1 MIGRGSARAAAPGPG
16 SAGETHGF
24 FSGGRAAMAMEK
36 IAIRGGVRL
45 RGAVG
50 IGGAK
55 NAALP
60 IMAAALL
67 GDGPSR
73 IRNIPRV
80 ADIRTMADI
89 LSALGASV
97 EFPSAHEVVIDP
109 RGLSNPTAPYELV
122 RKMRASICVLGP
134 LLGSIGRAR
143 ISLPG
148 GCAIGAR
155 PIDLHLKGMERLGAV
170 LRLSHGFIVA
180 RGERMRGGEVFLGG
194 RFGSSVLATANVLMA
209 AVKAPGISR
218 IEGAASEPEMAD
230 LAAFLRKMG
239 ARIKG
244 IRTHSLEIEG
254 VRRLKGAVHT
264 IIPDRIEAGTFMI
277 AAAITG
283 GEIELKG
290 ARGDHLRAVIDA
302 LEAAGAGIAVRPGGV
317 AVDGAGRR
325 RVVDV
330 TTHPYP
336 GFPTDLQA
344 QMIALMTISPGISV
358 VTEKVFPERF
368 MHVPE
373 LNRMAARISLE
384 GPSAIITGVRCL
396 SGAPVMASD
405 LRASAAL
412 ILAGLVAR
420 GETVVDRVYHI
431 DRGYEAIEEKLKGV
445 GAQIER
451 LA

>member
-1 MIGRGSARAAAPGPG
+1 MDRI
-16 SAGETHGF
+16 
-24 FSGGRAAMAMEK
+24 
-36 IAIRGGVRL
+36 IIRGGQRL
-45 RGAVG
+45 RGTIR

-89 LSALGASV
+89 LAALGARV
-97 EFPSAHEVVIDP
+97 EFPSPHEVVIDP
-109 RGLSNPTAPYELV
+109 RGLNNPTAPYELV

-134 LLGSIGRAR
+134 LLGSIGKAR

-155 PIDLHLKGMERLGAV
+155 PIDLHVKGLERLGAV
-170 LRLSHGFIVA
+170 MHLSHGFVVA
-180 RGERMRGGEVFLGG
+180 RGDRMRGGEVFLGG

-209 AVKAPGISR
+209 AVKTPGVTR
-218 IEGAASEPEMAD
+218 IEGAASEPEMVD
-230 LAAFLRKMG
+230 LAVFLEKMG

-244 IRTHSLEIEG
+244 IRTHSLEVKG

-264 IIPDRIEAGTFMI
+264 IIPDRIEAGTYMI

-283 GEIELKG
+283 GELELKG
-290 ARGDHLRAVIDA
+290 ARADHLRAVIDV
-302 LEAAGAGIAVRPGGV
+302 LDAAGVGISIRRGGV
-317 AVDGAGRR
+317 RVSGAGKR

-344 QMIALMTISPGISV
+344 QMIALMTLSPGISV
-358 VTEKVFPERF
+358 VTEKVFPDRF

-384 GPSAIITGVRCL
+384 GPSAIITGVRSL

-431 DRGYEAIEEKLKGV
+431 DRGYEEIEKKLRGV
-445 GAQIER
+445 GARIER
-451 LA
+451 VR

>member
-1 MIGRGSARAAAPGPG
+1 MD
-16 SAGETHGF
+16 
-24 FSGGRAAMAMEK
+24 K
-36 IAIRGGVRL
+36 IIIRGGEPL
-45 RGAVG
+45 RGTVR

-89 LSALGASV
+89 LSALGARV
-97 EFPSAHEVVIDP
+97 EFPSPHEVVIDP
-109 RGLSNPTAPYELV
+109 RDLSNPTAPYELV

-143 ISLPG
+143 ISIPG

-155 PIDLHLKGMERLGAV
+155 PIDLHVKGMERLGAV
-170 LRLSHGFIVA
+170 LRISHGFVVA
-180 RGERMRGGEVFLGG
+180 RGDRMRGGDVFLGG

-209 AVKAPGISR
+209 AVKTPGVTR
-218 IEGAASEPEMAD
+218 IEGAASEPEMVD
-230 LAAFLRKMG
+230 LAIFLKKMG

-244 IRTHSLEIEG
+244 ICTHSLVVDG
-254 VRRLKGAVHT
+254 VRRLNGVTHT
-264 IIPDRIEAGTFMI
+264 LIPDRIEAGTYMI

-283 GEIELKG
+283 GELELKG
-290 ARGDHLRAVIDA
+290 ARADHLRAVIDA
-302 LEAAGAGIAVRPGGV
+302 LEAAGVVITTRRGSLRVN
-317 AVDGAGRR
+317 GAGKR

-344 QMIALMTISPGISV
+344 QMIALMTLSPGISV
-358 VTEKVFPERF
+358 VTEKVFPDRF

-384 GPSAIITGVRCL
+384 GSSAIITGVRSL

-431 DRGYEAIEEKLKGV
+431 DRGYEGIEKKLRKV
-445 GAQIER
+445 GATIER
-451 LA
+451 VR

>member
-1 MIGRGSARAAAPGPG
+1 MDKIVVR
-16 SAGETHGF
+16 
-24 FSGGRAAMAMEK
+24 GGR
-36 IAIRGGVRL
+36 RL
-45 RGAVG
+45 RGTVQISG
-50 IGGAK
+50 SK

-67 GDGPSR
+67 GDSPSR
-73 IRNIPRV
+73 VRNVPQV
-80 ADIRTMADI
+80 TDITTMADI
-89 LSALGASV
+89 LTSLGARV
-97 EFPSAHEVVIDP
+97 ECPSPHEMVINP

-134 LLGSIGRAR
+134 LLGAIGRAR

-148 GCAIGAR
+148 GCAIGNR
-155 PIDLHLKGMERLGAV
+155 PIDLHLKGMKQLGAV
-170 LRLSHGFIVA
+170 VNLSHGFVIA
-180 RGERMRGGEVFLGG
+180 HGNRMRGAKVFLGG

-209 AVKAPGISR
+209 AVKTKGVTR
-218 IEGAASEPEMAD
+218 IEGAACEPEVVD
-230 LAAFLRKMG
+230 LAQFLRKMG
-239 ARIKG
+239 ARIEG
-244 IRTHSLEIEG
+244 MGSHALVVEG
-254 VRRLKGAVHT
+254 VKSLRGTEYEL
-264 IIPDRIEAGTFMI
+264 IPDRIEAGTYMI

-283 GEIELKG
+283 GDLMLKG
-290 ARGDHLRAVIDA
+290 CEADHLRAVIET
-302 LEAAGAGIAVRPGGV
+302 LEEAGSAIHAGARTMRVRGE
-317 AVDGAGRR
+317 GRR

-344 QMIALMTISPGISV
+344 QLIALMTISPGISV
-358 VTEKVFPERF
+358 ITEKVFAERF

-373 LNRMAARISLE
+373 LNRMAASISLE
-384 GPSAIITGVRCL
+384 GSSAIVRGVRAL

-431 DRGYEAIEEKLKGV
+431 DRGYEDIVGKLRNV
-445 GAQIER
+445 GAEIER
-451 LA
+451 AG